1 MRWIRS
7 FDEFV
12 NRRYV
17 NALYLSDLN
26 RLYLLVVV
34 FIGFSVKERVEFS
47 VQNVKK
53 FLRLNVYLFIF

>member
-17 NALYLSDLN
+17 NTLYLSDLN

-34 FIGFSVKERVEFS
+34 FVGFSVKEGMEFS

-53 FLRLNVYLFIF
+53 FLRLHVYLFIF

>member
-34 FIGFSVKERVEFS
+34 FVGFSVKERVEFS

-53 FLRLNVYLFIF
+53 FLRLHVYLFIF

>member
-34 FIGFSVKERVEFS
+34 FVGFPVKEHVEFS

-53 FLRLNVYLFIF
+53 FLRLHVYLFIF